1 MIIIVSTPLR
11 IAASYA
17 LAFAAGAVVTC
28 RWRSGRNP
36 IRLKPAESMPS
47 F

>member
-17 LAFAAGAVVTC
+17 LAIAVGAVVGSQL
-28 RWRSGRNP
+28 RSRSNP
-36 IRLKPAESMPS
+36 SR
-47 F
+47 